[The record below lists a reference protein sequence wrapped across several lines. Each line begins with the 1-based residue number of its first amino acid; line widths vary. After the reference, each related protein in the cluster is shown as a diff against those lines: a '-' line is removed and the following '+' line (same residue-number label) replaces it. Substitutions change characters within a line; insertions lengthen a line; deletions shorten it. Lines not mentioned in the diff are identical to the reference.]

1 MQLFLKSY
9 GTYLHKVG
17 ELFEMKIDEKKQRI
31 SPKRISSII
40 VANAAQITTDAI
52 QLAMEYN
59 IDIVFVDQYGD
70 PYGRIWYPKLGST
83 TYIRRK
89 LLEIYNRD
97 EGLEAVKVWIE
108 RKIKNQ
114 ISFLKQLVKK
124 RQQSQGGILKTI
136 DKMIEQR
143 KKFTLIAGKIE
154 DKRFNLLGTEGNISR
169 LYFEAISKL
178 LPRKYKFFGRSYRQ
192 ARDQFNA
199 ILNYGYG
206 ILYSKVEKALIIAGL
221 DPYIGILHTDNYN
234 KKSLVFDMIEPFR
247 NLVERPIFYMF
258 SRRKIKDDYFKVE
271 QQGFILNDEGKQYV
285 VPVILE
291 EFDKI
296 VRHKNRNL
304 KQIDTIQA
312 DAHAF
317 ANYLIGKRKDF

>member
-17 ELFEMKIDEKKQRI
+17 ELFEMKIDERKQRI

-59 IDIVFVDQYGD
+59 IDIVFVDKYGD

-89 LLEIYNRD
+89 LLEIYDLD
-97 EGLEAVKVWIE
+97 EGLEAVKIWIG
-108 RKIKNQ
+108 RKIQNQ

-124 RQQSQGGILKTI
+124 RQESQGGIQKLI
-136 DKMIEQR
+136 NEMIEQR
-143 KKFTLIAGKIE
+143 KKLTHITGKIE
-154 DKRFNLLGTEGNISR
+154 ERRFNLLGTEGNVSR

-178 LPRKYKFFGRSYRQ
+178 LPRKYKFLGRSYRP
-192 ARDQFNA
+192 ARDHFNTV
-199 ILNYGYG
+199 LNYGYG
-206 ILYSKVEKALIIAGL
+206 MLYSKVEKALIIAGL
-221 DPYIGILHTDNYN
+221 DPFIGILHTDNYN

-247 NLVERPIFYMF
+247 ILVERPIFYQF
-258 SRRKIKDDYFKVE
+258 SRRKMKDDYFNSEK
-271 QQGFILNDEGKQYV
+271 QGFILNDEGKQFI
-285 VPVILE
+285 VPIILE

-296 VRHKNRNL
+296 VRYRNRNL
-304 KQIDTIQA
+304 KQIDTIQS

>member
-17 ELFEMKIDEKKQRI
+17 ELFEMRIDEKKQRI

-59 IDIVFVDQYGD
+59 IDIVFIDQYGD

-89 LLEIYNRD
+89 LLEIYDKD
-97 EGLEAVKVWIE
+97 EGLEAVKIWIG
-108 RKIKNQ
+108 RKIQNQ
-114 ISFLKQLVKK
+114 ISFLRQLVKK
-124 RQQSQGGILKTI
+124 RNQPLVGIH
-136 DKMIEQR
+136 Q
-143 KKFTLIAGKIE
+143 KIE
-154 DKRFNLLGTEGNISR
+154 EMVNQKKKLTGISGVIEERRFNVLGTEGNVSR
-169 LYFEAISKL
+169 LYFDAISLL
-178 LPRKYKFFGRSYRQ
+178 LPRKYKFHGRSFRP
-192 ARDQFNA
+192 AKDQFNA
-199 ILNYGYG
+199 VLNYGYG
-206 ILYSKVEKALIIAGL
+206 MLYSKVEKALIIAGL

-234 KKSLVFDMIEPFR
+234 KKSLVFDMIEPYR
-247 NLVERPIFYMF
+247 ILVERPIFYQF
-258 SRRKIKDDYFKVE
+258 SRRKINDCYFTVE
-271 QQGFILNDEGKQYV
+271 KQGFQLNDEGKQYI
-285 VPVILE
+285 VPIILE
-291 EFDKI
+291 EFDQI
-296 VRHKNRNL
+296 IRYKNRNL
-304 KQIDTIQA
+304 KQIDMIQA

>member
-17 ELFEMKIDEKKQRI
+17 ELFEMKIDERKQRI

-83 TYIRRK
+83 KYIRRK
-89 LLEIYNRD
+89 LLEIYDRD
-97 EGLEAVKVWIE
+97 EGLEAVKIWIG
-108 RKIKNQ
+108 RKIQNQ

-124 RQQSQGGILKTI
+124 RQESPSRVHKLI
-136 DKMIEQR
+136 DEMIGQR
-143 KKFTLIAGKIE
+143 KKLTHITGIIE
-154 DKRFNLLGTEGNISR
+154 ERRFNLLGTEGNVSR

-178 LPRKYKFFGRSYRQ
+178 LPRKYKFLGRSYRP
-192 ARDQFNA
+192 ARDHFNA
-199 ILNYGYG
+199 VLNYGYG
-206 ILYSKVEKALIIAGL
+206 MLYSKVEKALIIAGL
-221 DPYIGILHTDNYN
+221 DPFIGILHTDNYN

-271 QQGFILNDEGKQYV
+271 QQGFILNDDGKQYV
-285 VPVILE
+285 VPIILE

-296 VRHKNRNL
+296 VRYRNRNL

-317 ANYLIGKRKDF
+317 ANYLIGKRKEF

>member
-40 VANAAQITTDAI
+40 IANAAQITTDAI

-59 IDIVFVDQYGD
+59 IDIVFIDQHGD

-83 TYIRRK
+83 TFIRRK
-89 LLEIYNRD
+89 LLEIYNSD
-97 EGLEAVKVWIE
+97 EGLEAVKIWIG
-108 RKIKNQ
+108 RKIQNQ

-124 RQQSQGGILKTI
+124 REQSHGSLHKII
-136 DKMIEQR
+136 NDMITQ
-143 KKFTLIAGKIE
+143 KNKLSKISGKIE
-154 DKRFNLLGTEGNISR
+154 DKRFNLLGTEGNVSR
-169 LYFEAISKL
+169 LYFEAITKL
-178 LPRKYKFFGRSYRQ
+178 LPRKYKFLGRSYRPAQ
-192 ARDQFNA
+192 DQFNA

-247 NLVERPIFYMF
+247 IIVERPIFYMF
-258 SRRKIKDDYFKVE
+258 SRRKMKDAYFKVE
-271 QQGFILNDEGKQYV
+271 QQGFQLNDEGKHYV
-285 VPVILE
+285 VPIILE

-296 VRHKNRNL
+296 VRYRNRNL

-317 ANYLIGKRKDF
+317 ANFLIGKRKDY

>member
-17 ELFEMKIDEKKQRI
+17 ELFEMKIDERKQRI

-40 VANAAQITTDAI
+40 IANAAQITTDAI

-89 LLEIYNRD
+89 LLEIYDRD

-124 RQQSQGGILKTI
+124 REHSQGGLHKII
-136 DKMIEQR
+136 DDMNNQKNKLSKIS
-143 KKFTLIAGKIE
+143 GKIE
-154 DKRFNLLGTEGNISR
+154 DKRFNLLGTEGNVSR

-178 LPRKYKFFGRSYRQ
+178 LPRKYKFLGRSYRP
-192 ARDQFNA
+192 ARDNFNA

-234 KKSLVFDMIEPFR
+234 KKSLVFDMIEPYR
-247 NLVERPIFYMF
+247 ILVERPIFYMF
-258 SRRKIKDDYFKVE
+258 SRRKMKDDYFKVE
-271 QQGFILNDEGKQYV
+271 QQGFLLNDEGKQYV
-285 VPVILE
+285 VPIILE

>member
-17 ELFEMKIDEKKQRI
+17 ELFEVKIDEKKQRI

-59 IDIVFVDQYGD
+59 IDIVFVDQHGD
-70 PYGRIWYPKLGST
+70 PYGRIWFPKLGST

-89 LLEIYNRD
+89 LLEIYNQD
-97 EGLEAVKVWIE
+97 EGLEAVKIWIG
-108 RKIKNQ
+108 RKTQNQ
-114 ISFLKQLVKK
+114 ISFLRQLVKK
-124 RQQSQGGILKTI
+124 RSQSTTGVDKAIEDMTNQMKKLPTI
-136 DKMIEQR
+136 S
-143 KKFTLIAGKIE
+143 GKIE
-154 DKRFNLLGTEGNISR
+154 DRRFNVLGTEGNASR
-169 LYFEAISKL
+169 LYFKAISQL
-178 LPRKYKFFGRSYRQ
+178 LPRKYKFLGRSYRP

-199 ILNYGYG
+199 VLNYGYG

-247 NLVERPIFYMF
+247 ILVERPIFYMF
-258 SRRKIKDDYFKVE
+258 SRRKIKDDHFKVE
-271 QQGFILNDEGKQYV
+271 EQGYQLNDEGKLFV
-285 VPVILE
+285 VPIILE
-291 EFDKI
+291 EFDEI
-296 VRHKNRNL
+296 VRYRNRNL

>member
-97 EGLEAVKVWIE
+97 EGFEAVKVWIG
-108 RKIKNQ
+108 RKINNQ

-178 LPRKYKFFGRSYRQ
+178 LPRKYKFFGRSYRP

-317 ANYLIGKRKDF
+317 ANYLIGKRKEF

>member
-178 LPRKYKFFGRSYRQ
+178 LPRKYKFFGRSYRP

-317 ANYLIGKRKDF
+317 ANYLIGKRKEF

>member
-17 ELFEMKIDEKKQRI
+17 ELFEVKIDERKQRI

-59 IDIVFVDQYGD
+59 IDIVFVDQHGD

-89 LLEIYNRD
+89 LLEIYNQD
-97 EGLEAVKVWIE
+97 EGLEAVKIWIG
-108 RKIKNQ
+108 RKTQNQ
-114 ISFLKQLVKK
+114 ISFLRQLVKK
-124 RQQSQGGILKTI
+124 RSQSTTGVDKAIEDMTNQMKKLPTI
-136 DKMIEQR
+136 S
-143 KKFTLIAGKIE
+143 GKIE
-154 DKRFNLLGTEGNISR
+154 DRRFNVLGTEGNASR
-169 LYFEAISKL
+169 LYFKAISQL
-178 LPRKYKFFGRSYRQ
+178 LPRKYKFLGRSYRP

-199 ILNYGYG
+199 VLNYGYG

-247 NLVERPIFYMF
+247 ILVERPIFYMF
-258 SRRKIKDDYFKVE
+258 SRRKIKDDHFKVE
-271 QQGFILNDEGKQYV
+271 EQGYQLNDEGKLFV
-285 VPVILE
+285 VPIILE
-291 EFDKI
+291 EFDEI
-296 VRHKNRNL
+296 VRYRNRNL